1 MADTQ
6 KGPKMKLHVPEMS
19 CGHCTSAIEK
29 GVKAA
34 DPSATVSTEL
44 EGRTVKVETKLTEAA
59 IIDAISLAGYEA
71 QPAN

>member
-1 MADTQ
+1 
-6 KGPKMKLHVPEMS
+6 MKFNVPEMS

-34 DPSATVSTEL
+34 DPSATISTEL
-44 EGRTVKVETKLTEAA
+44 ENRTVEVETQLTEAA
-59 IIDAISLAGYEA
+59 IITAISQVGYDA